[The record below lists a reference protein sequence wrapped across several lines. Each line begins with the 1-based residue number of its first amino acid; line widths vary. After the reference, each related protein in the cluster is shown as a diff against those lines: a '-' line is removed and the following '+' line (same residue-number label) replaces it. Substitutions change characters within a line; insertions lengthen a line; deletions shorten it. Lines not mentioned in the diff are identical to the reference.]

1 MDYKSIIF
9 DSDETSATITLNRPE
24 AMNSFNDQMGEEISS
39 ALDQAEK
46 ERLLRCLIVT
56 GAGGAFCVGADLKF
70 VLKILESGA
79 PIRGFL
85 EQTRDLMS
93 RLESFPVP
101 VIGAVNGMALAGG
114 LEILL
119 CCDLIVAVESAR
131 FGDAHSNFGLIPG
144 GGSTQRLPRRL
155 GISRAKQLMFFGDFY
170 TAQDM
175 ERWGLVN
182 RVVPDGG
189 LEEAVGNV
197 KEMLAGKSP
206 LVLRRIKSL
215 VNQGLDMPLEEGL
228 SMEISAMEEHVQ
240 SHDMREGVAAFKEK
254 RPPSFQGR

>member
-1 MDYKSIIF
+1 MDFKSIIF
-9 DSDETSATITLNRPE
+9 DMDETSATITLNRPE
-24 AMNSFNDQMGEEISS
+24 AMNSINDRVVEEVSS

-46 ERLLRCLIVT
+46 KPLLRCLVLT

-70 VLKILESGA
+70 VLKVLEGEA
-79 PIRGFL
+79 PISGFL
-85 EQTRDLMS
+85 EQTKALLS
-93 RLESFPVP
+93 KLETFPAP

-119 CCDLIVAVESAR
+119 CCDLIIAVESAR

-155 GISRAKQLMFFGDFY
+155 GISRAKQLIFFGDFY

-182 RVVPDGG
+182 QVVPDGG
-189 LEEAVGNV
+189 LEEAVSNV

-215 VNQGLDMPLEEGL
+215 INRGLDMPLEEGL
-228 SMEISAMEEHVQ
+228 DMEISAMEDHAQ

>member
-1 MDYKSIIF
+1 M
-9 DSDETSATITLNRPE
+9 DETSATITLNRPE
-24 AMNSFNDQMGEEISS
+24 AMNSINDQVAEEISL

-46 ERLLRCLIVT
+46 EPMLRCLVLT

-70 VLKILESGA
+70 VLQILEGEASV
-79 PIRGFL
+79 RDFL
-85 EQTRDLMS
+85 EQTKSLLS
-93 RLESFPVP
+93 RLESFPAP

-144 GGSTQRLPRRL
+144 GGSSQRLPRRV
-155 GISRAKQLMFFGDFY
+155 GVNRAKQMIFYGDFY

-182 RVVPDGG
+182 QVVPDGELG
-189 LEEAVGNV
+189 AAVNGI
-197 KEMLAGKSP
+197 KEIFAGKSP
-206 LVLRRIKSL
+206 LVLRHIKSL

-228 SMEISAMEEHVQ
+228 SMEISAMEEHAG

>member
-1 MDYKSIIF
+1 VDFESIIF
-9 DSDETSATITLNRPE
+9 DMDETSATITLNRPE
-24 AMNSFNDQMGEEISS
+24 AMNSINDRVVEEISS
-39 ALDQAEK
+39 VLDQAEK
-46 ERLLRCLIVT
+46 EPLLRCLVLT

-70 VLKILESGA
+70 VLKVLEGEA
-79 PIRGFL
+79 PISDFL
-85 EQTRDLMS
+85 EKTRALLS
-93 RLESFPVP
+93 RLESFPAP

-119 CCDLIVAVESAR
+119 CCDLIIAVESAR

-155 GISRAKQLMFFGDFY
+155 GISRAKQLMLFGDFY

-182 RVVPDGG
+182 QVVPDGE
-189 LEEAVGNV
+189 LEVAVESI
-197 KEMLAGKSP
+197 KEILAGKSP

-228 SMEISAMEEHVQ
+228 AMEISAMEEHAQ